1 MIKIHRAQKE
11 HIDLIVDFQI
21 KMAAETENLHLDKAI
36 VRKGVFH
43 IFENY
48 NKGYYLIARFDEK
61 IIASLLVL
69 YEWSDWRNG
78 SVIWVHSVY
87 VLPAYRMKGV
97 FRQMFEY
104 LRLEVITDDTLK
116 GIRLYVEKA
125 NKNAQDVYTK
135 LGMNDQ
141 HYNLFEWM
149 KPE

>member
-1 MIKIHRAQKE
+1 MIQIHRANKE
-11 HIDLIVDFQI
+11 HIDHIVDFQI
-21 KMAAETENLHLDKAI
+21 KMAAETEDLHLDKNI
-36 VRKGVFH
+36 VRSGVFH
-43 IFENY
+43 IFEND
-48 NKGYYLIARFDEK
+48 NKGYYLIARLNER

-87 VLPAYRMKGV
+87 VLPDYRMKGI
-97 FRQMFEY
+97 FSQMFEQ
-104 LRLEVITDDTLK
+104 LRQDVISDDTLK
-116 GIRLYVEKA
+116 GIRLYVDKA

-141 HYNLFEWM
+141 HYNLFEWL